1 MRLTIQLVNEDTIY
15 NERLR
20 RYAEKNLMEEFVILS
35 GEENC
40 GVHITLI
47 SESMYQPARIARGS
61 FPVILCQVDGV
72 DRIEDCPAV
81 YRYQPADELLHTVRR
96 IFLEQKRYETAMR
109 KTGETCTTALFLSP
123 AGGVGTSTLA
133 MSLAI
138 HAAQTGQRVILLDLT
153 QFSGLGAM
161 IRPVE
166 QCLSEVIFSLKMKK
180 NLTIRLSEQL
190 REDVSGFRYFG
201 ITERLHDM
209 SELTAEDVRLLI
221 KTLKEGGFCD
231 LLVIDGDCRLDAV
244 CGELERTSDQIY
256 IVSDGREMANLKV
269 TRYAVALQRE
279 LTDVLERTVLVYN
292 GSGGKEGAESEI
304 PLLRELGRFPRI
316 REASSREIAEQFS
329 LSELWGQETT
339 KGQGVLAS

>member
-1 MRLTIQLVNEDTIY
+1 MRLTIHLVNEDTVY

-20 RYAEKNLMEEFVILS
+20 RYVEKNMTDDFLILN
-35 GEENC
+35 GEET
-40 GVHITLI
+40 GGAHITLI
-47 SESMYQPARIARGS
+47 SETMFRPEYIPRGS
-61 FPVILCQVDGV
+61 FPILLCGVDGV
-72 DRIEDCPAV
+72 DRIGENPAV
-81 YRYQPADELLHTVRR
+81 YRYRPADELLYAVRNT
-96 IFLEQKRYETAMR
+96 FLEQKHYETVSR
-109 KTGETCTTALFLSP
+109 RSGDTCNTALFLSP

-138 HAAQTGQRVILLDLT
+138 HGAQMGQRVILLDLT

-201 ITERLHDM
+201 ITERLQDM
-209 SELTAEDVRLLI
+209 SELTPEDVRLLI

-231 LLVIDGDCRLDAV
+231 LLVIDGDCRMDDV
-244 CGELERTSDQIY
+244 CGELKRMSDQIY

-269 TRYAVALQRE
+269 TRYAVALQQE
-279 LTDVLERTVLVYN
+279 TTDILERTVLVYN
-292 GSGGKEGAESEI
+292 GSGGKI

-316 REASSREIAEQFS
+316 REASPREIAEQFS
-329 LSELWGQETT
+329 LSELWAQETM